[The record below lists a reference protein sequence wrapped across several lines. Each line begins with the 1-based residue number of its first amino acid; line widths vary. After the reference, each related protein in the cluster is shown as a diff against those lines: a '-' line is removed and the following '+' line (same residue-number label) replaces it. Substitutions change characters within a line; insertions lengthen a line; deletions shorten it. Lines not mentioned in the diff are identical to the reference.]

1 MESQV
6 KYQEEVQFRVEAGNE
21 GLALLAQPLARK
33 MSLKARRDFHQHAH
47 LMSRRLLKRKA
58 TLS

>member
-6 KYQEEVQFRVEAGNE
+6 KYQEEVHFRVEEANE

-33 MSLKARRDFHQHAH
+33 MLLKAGRDFH

-58 TLS
+58 NLS